1 MRKTNISF
9 AIVGLLAVLLLT
21 ALPMVAGKSQA
32 QPKDI
37 NEWLMTLSQ
46 EQREQ
51 FDRVI
56 KKHLDRYRASKEK
69 SADEPSGFF
78 EGINQDIK
86 QVVTPEQFAAFQA
99 LFKKK
104 PIADQ
109 TEVGA
114 KTCRPCVIA
123 RGPLSSAITDLGNAQ
138 SLFNEDYCKPSPFHY
153 GCGHPVCAS
162 MEAAIFWAGTAKSK
176 LPTSYYDCDCNK
188 ATKALEYVQEAIDA
202 VDRAVRQTSK
212 YNCSPTPWL
221 NYLNYAKAH
230 LLDAQTEIQEC
241 KDISCN

>member
-1 MRKTNISF
+1 MRKRNISF
-9 AIVGLLAVLLLT
+9 VIVGLVAVLLLT
-21 ALPMVAGKSQA
+21 ALPMVAGKSQVQA
-32 QPKDI
+32 KDI
-37 NEWLMTLSQ
+37 NEWLMTLSK
-46 EQREQ
+46 EQREK

-86 QVVTPEQFAAFQA
+86 QVVTPDQFAAFQA

-104 PIADQ
+104 PIAEDQ
-109 TEVGA
+109 TRWVA
-114 KTCRPCVIA
+114 KRCYPCVIA
-123 RGPLSSAITDLGNAQ
+123 RGYLSSALTDLNNAQ
-138 SLFNEDYCKPSPFHY
+138 SLFNEDYCVDPPWHPPM
-153 GCGHPVCAS
+153 HPVAD
-162 MEAAIFWAGTAKSK
+162 AIHWAIIFAQMAKDNS
-176 LPTSYYDCDCNK
+176 PTSYYDCDCNK
-188 ATKALEYVQEAIDA
+188 ATKALDYVKTAINFVDIA
-202 VDRAVRQTSK
+202 VSQTSK
-212 YNCSPTPWL
+212 YNCSPTPWV